1 MKVIYGLNRI
11 KKYNKPVVALGVF
24 DGLHKAHRRILK
36 ETVKFAR
43 KIKGTSIA
51 LTFWPHPQR
60 QESLYSLEHRL
71 RLIREIGIDICIV
84 INFNKRFSKI
94 SAEGF
99 VRNILVKKIGVHYL
113 YVGRNFRF
121 GKKAK
126 GNFSTLNKLSHP
138 YRFKVK
144 IFDVIKIKH
153 RPISSTYIRRLI
165 TQGDLDA
172 AKRLLNRP
180 VSVYGEVI
188 KGISLAKRMGF
199 PTANIDPHHEILPPS
214 GVYAVRVT
222 LNNKKFQGTC
232 YIGKKPTFLRQKA
245 ASVEVYI
252 FNFNKNIYGKN
263 LEIHFLTKIRKEKKF
278 KSAQLLAEQIRKD
291 INSAKREFSR
301 H

>member
-11 KKYNKPVVALGVF
+11 KKYKKPVVALGVF

-71 RLIREIGIDICIV
+71 RLIREIGTDICIV

-99 VRNILVKKIGVHYL
+99 VRDILVKKIGVHYL
-113 YVGRNFRF
+113 SVGRNFRF

-126 GNFSTLNKLSHP
+126 GNFSTLKKLSRL
-138 YRFKVK
+138 YCFKVK

-188 KGISLAKRMGF
+188 KGTSLAKRMGF

-222 LNNKKFQGTC
+222 LNNKKFKGTC

-291 INSAKREFSR
+291 ISSAKRVFSR